1 MRSLIFIHSL
11 FFTFCM
17 GSILSDEN
25 QENEADANR
34 SAVIYNSSFEE
45 GDGEEALG
53 WAFTHSQPAV
63 RTDSDFHTGSHSAYV
78 NLINEGK
85 KPSEAHIVK
94 NIDGNLLGGLNY
106 ELSFFVKQK
115 KKGTGGYI
123 QQYFIEWFNEDKQ
136 IVEGTG
142 FKQFNSIVGM
152 WEEIIVPDIKI
163 PESVR
168 SVKLLFRFVTGA
180 TSGGGGEVF
189 IDDINFRAD
198 DSPEA
203 LLTAISRN
211 VDQAQFQIALGLIND
226 FLNKYPTNPKNPN
239 IKSLKARLIKFQDLE
254 ESNN

>member
-1 MRSLIFIHSL
+1 MKSLIFIHSL
-11 FFTFCM
+11 FFTFCI
-17 GSILSDEN
+17 GSIFSEEN
-25 QENEADANR
+25 QENQVDSNR

-45 GDGEEALG
+45 GDGEDALG
-53 WAFTHSQPAV
+53 WAFTHSQRAV
-63 RTDSDFHTGSHSAYV
+63 RTDSDFHTGSYSAYV
-78 NLINEGK
+78 NLSNEGK
-85 KPSEAHIVK
+85 NPSEAHIVK
-94 NIDGNLLGGLNY
+94 NIDGKLLGGLNY

-142 FKQFNSIVGM
+142 FKQFNSTVGL

-203 LLTAISRN
+203 LSTAINRK
-211 VDQAQFQIALGLIND
+211 VDQAQFQIALELIDN
-226 FLNKYPTNPKNPN
+226 FLTEYPSNPQNLKL
-239 IKSLKARLIKFQDLE
+239 KALKARLIKFQDLE
-254 ESNN
+254 ESND

>member
-1 MRSLIFIHSL
+1 
-11 FFTFCM
+11 M
-17 GSILSDEN
+17 GSIFSDEN
-25 QENEADANR
+25 QKNEVDANR

-63 RTDSDFHTGSHSAYV
+63 RTDSDFHTGSYSAYV

-94 NIDGNLLGGLNY
+94 NIDGKLLGGLNY
-106 ELSFFVKQK
+106 ELSFFVKKK

-142 FKQFNSIVGM
+142 FKKFSGKLGEWKEIV
-152 WEEIIVPDIKI
+152 VPDVEI
-163 PESVR
+163 PENVR

-180 TSGGGGEVF
+180 IEGGSGEVF

-198 DSPEA
+198 DSVDA
-203 LLTAISRN
+203 LIAAINRK
-211 VDQAQFQIALGLIND
+211 VDQAQFDVALELID
-226 FLNKYPTNPKNPN
+226 SFLTLYPRES
-239 IKSLKARLIKFQDLE
+239 KSDGVRVLKSRLKKFQNLDE
-254 ESNN
+254 NAE

>member
-1 MRSLIFIHSL
+1 MKSLIFIHSL
-11 FFTFCM
+11 FLTFSI
-17 GSILSDEN
+17 GSIFSDEN
-25 QENEADANR
+25 QVDANR

-53 WAFTHSQPAV
+53 WEFTHSQPAV
-63 RTDSDFHTGSHSAYV
+63 RTDSDFHTGSYSAYV
-78 NLINEGK
+78 NLINEGE

-94 NIDGNLLGGLNY
+94 NIDGKLLGGLNY

-142 FKQFNSIVGM
+142 FKQFNSTVGL

-203 LLTAISRN
+203 LSTAINRK
-211 VDQAQFQIALGLIND
+211 VDQAQFQIALELIDD
-226 FLNKYPTNPKNPN
+226 FLTKYPSDPQNLK
-239 IKSLKARLIKFQDLE
+239 IKGLKARLIKFQDLE
-254 ESNN
+254 ESND

>member
-1 MRSLIFIHSL
+1 MKSLIFIHSL
-11 FFTFCM
+11 VFTFSI
-17 GSILSDEN
+17 GSIISDEN

-63 RTDSDFHTGSHSAYV
+63 RTDSDFHTGSYSAYV
-78 NLINEGK
+78 NLINEGE

-94 NIDGNLLGGLNY
+94 NIDGKLLGGLNY

-142 FKQFNSIVGM
+142 FKQFNSTVGL

-203 LLTAISRN
+203 LSTAINRK
-211 VDQAQFQIALGLIND
+211 VDQAQFQIALELIDD
-226 FLNKYPTNPKNPN
+226 FLTKYPSDPQNLKV
-239 IKSLKARLIKFQDLE
+239 KGLKARLIKFQDLE
-254 ESNN
+254 ESND

>member
-1 MRSLIFIHSL
+1 MKSLIFIHSL
-11 FFTFCM
+11 FLTFSI
-17 GSILSDEN
+17 GSIFSDEN
-25 QENEADANR
+25 QENEVDANS

-63 RTDSDFHTGSHSAYV
+63 RTDSDSHKGSYSVYV
-78 NLINEGK
+78 NLINEGE

-94 NIDGNLLGGLNY
+94 NIDGRLLGGLNY

-123 QQYFIEWFNEDKQ
+123 QQYLIEWFNEDKQ

-142 FKQFNSIVGM
+142 FKQFNSTVGL
-152 WEEIIVPDIKI
+152 WEEIIVSDIKI

-180 TSGGGGEVF
+180 TFGGGGEVF

-203 LLTAISRN
+203 LLTAISRK
-211 VDQAQFQIALGLIND
+211 VDQAQFQIAMELIDD
-226 FLNKYPTNPKNPN
+226 FLTKYPSDPQNLK
-239 IKSLKARLIKFQDLE
+239 IKGLRARLIKFQDLE
-254 ESNN
+254 ESND

>member
-1 MRSLIFIHSL
+1 MKSLFFIHSL
-11 FFTFCM
+11 FLTFSI
-17 GSILSDEN
+17 GSIFSDEN
-25 QENEADANR
+25 QENEVDANR

-53 WAFTHSQPAV
+53 WEFTHSQPAV
-63 RTDSDFHTGSHSAYV
+63 RTDSDFHTGSYSVYV
-78 NLINEGK
+78 NLINEGE

-94 NIDGNLLGGLNY
+94 NIDGRLLGGLNY

-123 QQYFIEWFNEDKQ
+123 QQYLIEWFNEDKQ

-142 FKQFNSIVGM
+142 FKQFNSTVGL
-152 WEEIIVPDIKI
+152 WEEIIVSDIKI

-180 TSGGGGEVF
+180 TFGGGGEVF

-203 LLTAISRN
+203 LLTAISRK
-211 VDQAQFQIALGLIND
+211 VDQAQFQIAMELIDD
-226 FLNKYPTNPKNPN
+226 FLTKYPSDPQNLK
-239 IKSLKARLIKFQDLE
+239 IKGLRARLIKFQDLE
-254 ESNN
+254 ESND

>member
-1 MRSLIFIHSL
+1 MKSLIFIHSL
-11 FFTFCM
+11 FLTFSI
-17 GSILSDEN
+17 GSIFSDEN
-25 QENEADANR
+25 QENEVDANS

-45 GDGEEALG
+45 GDGEDALG

-63 RTDSDFHTGSHSAYV
+63 RTDSDFHTGSHSVYV
-78 NLINEGK
+78 NLINEGE

-94 NIDGNLLGGLNY
+94 NIDGRLLGGLNY

-123 QQYFIEWFNEDKQ
+123 QQYLIEWFNEDKQ

-142 FKQFNSIVGM
+142 FKQFNSTVGL
-152 WEEIIVPDIKI
+152 WEEIIVSDIKI

-180 TSGGGGEVF
+180 TFGGGGEVF

-203 LLTAISRN
+203 LLTAISRK
-211 VDQAQFQIALGLIND
+211 VDQAQFQIAMELIDD
-226 FLNKYPTNPKNPN
+226 FLTKYPSDPQNLK
-239 IKSLKARLIKFQDLE
+239 IKGLKARLIKFQDLE
-254 ESNN
+254 ESND

>member
-17 GSILSDEN
+17 GSMLSDEN

-63 RTDSDFHTGSHSAYV
+63 RTDSDFYTGSYSAYV

-226 FLNKYPTNPKNPN
+226 FLNKYPTNPQNLD
-239 IKSLKARLIKFQDLE
+239 IKSLEARLIKFQDLE

>member
-1 MRSLIFIHSL
+1 MKSLIFIHSL
-11 FFTFCM
+11 FFTFSI
-17 GSILSDEN
+17 GSIFSEEN
-25 QENEADANR
+25 QENEVDANR

-45 GDGEEALG
+45 GDGEKALG

-63 RTDSDFHTGSHSAYV
+63 RTDSDFHTGSYSAYV

-142 FKQFNSIVGM
+142 FKQFNSTVGL

-226 FLNKYPTNPKNPN
+226 FLNKYPTNPQNLN

>member
-1 MRSLIFIHSL
+1 
-11 FFTFCM
+11 
-17 GSILSDEN
+17 
-25 QENEADANR
+25 
-34 SAVIYNSSFEE
+34 
-45 GDGEEALG
+45 
-53 WAFTHSQPAV
+53 
-63 RTDSDFHTGSHSAYV
+63 V
-78 NLINEGK
+78 NLINEGE

-94 NIDGNLLGGLNY
+94 NIDGKLLGGLNY

-142 FKQFNSIVGM
+142 FKQFNSTVGL

-203 LLTAISRN
+203 LSTAINRK
-211 VDQAQFQIALGLIND
+211 VDQAQFQIALELIDD
-226 FLNKYPTNPKNPN
+226 FLTKYPSDPQNLK
-239 IKSLKARLIKFQDLE
+239 IKGLKARLIKFQDLE
-254 ESNN
+254 ESND

>member
-142 FKQFNSIVGM
+142 FKQFNSTVGM

-239 IKSLKARLIKFQDLE
+239 ICLLYTSDAADE
-254 ESNN
+254 

>member
-1 MRSLIFIHSL
+1 M
-11 FFTFCM
+11 
-17 GSILSDEN
+17 
-25 QENEADANR
+25 
-34 SAVIYNSSFEE
+34 
-45 GDGEEALG
+45 
-53 WAFTHSQPAV
+53 
-63 RTDSDFHTGSHSAYV
+63 
-78 NLINEGK
+78 NLINEGE

-94 NIDGNLLGGLNY
+94 NIDGKLLGGLNY

-142 FKQFNSIVGM
+142 FKQFNSTVGL

-180 TSGGGGEVF
+180 TSEGGGEVF

-203 LLTAISRN
+203 LSTAINRK
-211 VDQAQFQIALGLIND
+211 VDQAQFKIALELIDD
-226 FLNKYPTNPKNPN
+226 FLNKYPTNPQNLN

-254 ESNN
+254 ESND

>member
-17 GSILSDEN
+17 GSIPSDEN

>member
-1 MRSLIFIHSL
+1 MKSLFFIHSL
-11 FFTFCM
+11 FLTFSI
-17 GSILSDEN
+17 GSIFSDEN
-25 QENEADANR
+25 QVDANR

-53 WAFTHSQPAV
+53 WEFTHSQPAV
-63 RTDSDFHTGSHSAYV
+63 RTDSDFHTGSYSAYV
-78 NLINEGK
+78 NLINEGE

-94 NIDGNLLGGLNY
+94 NIDGKLLGGLNY

-142 FKQFNSIVGM
+142 FKQFNSTVGL

-180 TSGGGGEVF
+180 TSEGGGEVF

-203 LLTAISRN
+203 LSTAINRK
-211 VDQAQFQIALGLIND
+211 VDQAQFQIALELIDD
-226 FLNKYPTNPKNPN
+226 FLTKYPSDPQNLK
-239 IKSLKARLIKFQDLE
+239 IKGLKARLIKFQDLE
-254 ESNN
+254 ESND